1 MLNNV
6 KDFGACGDGVSD
18 DRTAIQAAID
28 EAVAHQKRGSA
39 QNARN
44 DV

>member
-18 DRTAIQAAID
+18 DRAAIQTADFTASGPLTR
-28 EAVAHQKRGSA
+28 QK
-39 QNARN
+39 
-44 DV
+44 